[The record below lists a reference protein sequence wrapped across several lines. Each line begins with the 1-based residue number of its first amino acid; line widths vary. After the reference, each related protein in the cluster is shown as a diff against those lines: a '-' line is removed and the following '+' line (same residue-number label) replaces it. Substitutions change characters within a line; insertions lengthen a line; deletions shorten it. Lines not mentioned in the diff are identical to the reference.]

1 MTDPRDDELDDF
13 LRETM
18 EAGMQPNEL
27 GAIAAS
33 LPPLSPSRGLRGRLM
48 QSTASGRLARF
59 AVRVAALLDLGA
71 AEAAALL
78 DAVDRPSSWGPGP
91 GPGIALFHVAGGPA
105 VRGAIAG
112 FVRIERGQAFPSH
125 RHLGPE
131 AVLVVQGAF
140 RDEASGAVVRAGDV
154 ARMPAGSE
162 HALAV
167 VPGPALVYLAVVA
180 DGVDIGGLVLR
191 PDDGRL

>member
-33 LPPLSPSRGLRGRLM
+33 LPPLAPSLGLRGRLM

-105 VRGAIAG
+105 VRGAITG

-125 RHLGPE
+125 RHLGSE
-131 AVLVVQGAF
+131 AVLVVQGAL
-140 RDEASGAVVRAGDV
+140 RDDTSGAVVRTGDV

-162 HALAV
+162 HALSV